1 MTITIEESNSSNL
14 DNSTLSTDM
23 TFNEVNVTTGKPWTR
38 QELWDQ
44 WQLEKKVLES
54 TDEENALLRR
64 QLSKALNQRDQATE
78 SFLTVKQYLTDF
90 KLRVKA
96 HNKHFTEA
104 VIDVKTLGEQAR
116 RSSEPALAK
125 FSTFYATTSNS
136 FKK

>member
-1 MTITIEESNSSNL
+1 MTTTIEESNSSNL

-44 WQLEKKVLES
+44 WQLEKEVLAS

-64 QLSKALNQRDQATE
+64 QLSKALKERDMAAE

-90 KLRVKA
+90 KLRVKE

-104 VIDVKTLGEQAR
+104 IIDVKALGKQAR
-116 RSSEPALAK
+116 IASEPALAK
-125 FSTFYATTSNS
+125 FSSFYATTSNS

>member
-1 MTITIEESNSSNL
+1 MTTTIEESNSSNL

-90 KLRVKA
+90 KLRVKE

-104 VIDVKTLGEQAR
+104 IIDVKTLGEQAR
-116 RSSEPALAK
+116 RASEPALAK

>member
-1 MTITIEESNSSNL
+1 MEERNSSNL
-14 DNSTLSTDM
+14 DNLSTLSDM
-23 TFNEVNVTTGKPWTR
+23 TFNEINVTTGKAWTR

-44 WQLEKKVLES
+44 WQLEKEVLAS
-54 TDEENALLRR
+54 TDDENALLRR
-64 QLSKALNQRDQATE
+64 QLSKALKERDMAAE

-90 KLRVKA
+90 KLRVKE

-104 VIDVKTLGEQAR
+104 IIDVKTLGEQAR
-116 RSSEPALAK
+116 RASEPALAK

>member
-1 MTITIEESNSSNL
+1 MTITIDEST
-14 DNSTLSTDM
+14 TLSTDM

-44 WQLEKKVLES
+44 WQVEKKVLAS
-54 TDEENALLRR
+54 TDDENALLRR
-64 QLSKALNQRDQATE
+64 QLSKALKERDMAAE

-90 KLRVKA
+90 KLRVKE

-104 VIDVKTLGEQAR
+104 IIDVKTLGEQAR
-116 RSSEPALAK
+116 RASEPALAK

-136 FKK
+136 FKR

>member
-1 MTITIEESNSSNL
+1 MTTTIEEFT
-14 DNSTLSTDM
+14 TLSTDM

-44 WQLEKKVLES
+44 WQLEKEVLAS
-54 TDEENALLRR
+54 TDEENASLRR
-64 QLSKALNQRDQATE
+64 QLSKALKERDMAAE

-90 KLRVKA
+90 KLRVKE

-104 VIDVKTLGEQAR
+104 IIDVKTLGKQAR
-116 RSSEPALAK
+116 IASEPALAK
-125 FSTFYATTSNS
+125 FSSFYATTSNS

>member
-1 MTITIEESNSSNL
+1 MTTTIEESNSSNL

-44 WQLEKKVLES
+44 WQVEKKVLAS

-64 QLSKALNQRDQATE
+64 QLSKALKQRDQAAE

-90 KLRVKA
+90 KLRVKE

-104 VIDVKTLGEQAR
+104 IIDVKTLGEQAR
-116 RSSEPALAK
+116 RVSEPALAK

>member
-1 MTITIEESNSSNL
+1 
-14 DNSTLSTDM
+14 M

-44 WQLEKKVLES
+44 WQVEKKVLAS

-64 QLSKALNQRDQATE
+64 QLSKALKQRDQAAE

-90 KLRVKA
+90 KLRVKE

-104 VIDVKTLGEQAR
+104 IIDVKTLGEQAR
-116 RSSEPALAK
+116 RVSEPALAK